1 MEPAEP
7 VRREH
12 KSQRPVDQSPDV
24 ARDDAGR
31 PRFFLNIWMIGA
43 VALGALIWA
52 VIFAFLL

>member
-7 VRREH
+7 ARREQESH
-12 KSQRPVDQSPDV
+12 RPVDKSPNV
-24 ARDDAGR
+24 LGDDAGR
-31 PRFFLNIWMIGA
+31 PRFVLNIWMIGA